1 VKFLVLW
8 QLDLALLSK
17 AMVQAVG
24 DMPGYGASLERE
36 GKLIARYHVV
46 GAHGGA
52 WIYQVGSHEE
62 FERLLGRAPVFN
74 FARYTIHALADMEPG
89 SVPLQAQMTHAG
101 TATGADPG
109 ASERATH
116 PD

>member
-1 VKFLVLW
+1 MKFLVLW

-17 AMVQAVG
+17 EMARAVG
-24 DMPGYGASLERE
+24 QMPAYGSRLERT
-36 GKLIARYHVV
+36 GKVIARYHVV

-52 WIYQVGSHEE
+52 WIYDVETHEE

-74 FARYTIHALADMEPG
+74 FARYTIHPLADMEPG
-89 SVPLQAQMTHAG
+89 DQGPRAEGTVVGQSAQHEHPQRAG
-101 TATGADPG
+101 L
-109 ASERATH
+109 R